1 MNEETAACQ
10 QSGNFF
16 SFPTWHKYLSHV
28 DAGPDANTC
37 QPHLTSIWD
46 VWLIGA
52 AVIEMLI
59 RIAALLAIVYIVWGG
74 VRYIQSRGDPNNTK
88 SALNTIISA
97 VGGLIIAVAA
107 TALISF
113 VAGKIK

>member
-1 MNEETAACQ
+1 MNEVATCEVA
-10 QSGNFF
+10 GNFF
-16 SFPTWHKYLSHV
+16 TFPTWYKYLTMI
-28 DAGPDANTC
+28 NTSNGSC
-37 QPHLTSIWD
+37 QPHLQSIWD

-52 AVIEMLI
+52 AIIEMLI
-59 RIAALLAIVYIVWGG
+59 RIAAMLAIVMIVWGG

-88 SALNTIISA
+88 AALNTIISA
-97 VGGLIIAVAA
+97 VAGLVVSVAA